1 MKGNIINK
9 LSVFAVFS
17 LLFISCNSDLRL
29 TILFDKASGLEKG
42 ADVILAKE
50 KVGEVAKMELQDG
63 KVAVHTSIYSKFR
76 DRIKED
82 SKFYLLRSSGKPRI
96 EILIFDKGSE
106 KIKNGITVEGYPEYR
121 YWIDKG
127 FKKIKDEVGDF
138 LESEE
143 WKEFK
148 RDFREKAEESAD
160 KSKDWLKEEAP
171 KLREKAEEMYEK
183 FEEEYGSEVKV
194 KAKEFVDSL
203 LQNFEEETE
212 NKN

>member
-1 MKGNIINK
+1 MRGKFNNK
-9 LSVFAVFS
+9 LNFFVIFA
-17 LLFISCNSDLRL
+17 LLFISCSGNLRL
-29 TILFDKASGLEKG
+29 TILFDKAPGLKKG
-42 ADVILAKE
+42 ADVILTKE

-63 KVAVHTSIYSKFR
+63 KVAVHTSIYNKFR
-76 DRIKED
+76 NRIKED

-106 KIKNGITVEGYPEYR
+106 KIENGITVEGYPEYR

-127 FKKIKDEVGDF
+127 FKKIKEEVGDF

-148 RDFREKAEESAD
+148 RDFKQKAEESAER
-160 KSKDWLKEEAP
+160 SKDWFKEEAP

-183 FEEEYGSEVKV
+183 FEEEYGSEVKI
-194 KAKEFVDSL
+194 KAREFVDSL
-203 LQNFEEETE
+203 LQNIEEKAED
-212 NKN
+212 KN